1 MLSVVDQ
8 DTTRCIHC
16 DHEVKVPEDTD
27 KDPEDDDSPYARWY
41 TFPEAQAKALF
52 TEE

>member
-16 DHEVKVPEDTD
+16 DYDINVPKDTN
-27 KDPEDDDSPYARWY
+27 KDPKDDDSPYARWQL
-41 TFPEAQAKALF
+41 FPE
-52 TEE
+52 